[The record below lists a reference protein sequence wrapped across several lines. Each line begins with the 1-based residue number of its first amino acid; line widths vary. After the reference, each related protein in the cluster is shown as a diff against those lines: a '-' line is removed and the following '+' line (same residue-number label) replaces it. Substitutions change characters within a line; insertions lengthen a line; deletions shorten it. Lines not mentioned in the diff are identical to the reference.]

1 MQARKSVKNL
11 FAIAAGALVAVG
23 LAAAQPQEGAGKDNA
38 HKQEA
43 KVATVGEPAPDFTIT
58 DLEGKEHALSELTK
72 QGKIVVLEWFNPN
85 CPYIIKHHVT
95 FKTMNDI
102 ATEYKDKDVVW
113 LAINSG
119 AEGKQGASE
128 ELNREKAKEYGLVFP
143 LSLDADGT
151 VGKAYGAKA
160 TPHMFVIDADGVLR
174 YKGAIDNDR
183 SADTVG
189 DVNYVRQALDEIL
202 AGETVSEPETR
213 PYGCSIKYPL

>member
-1 MQARKSVKNL
+1 MQARKSVKGL
-11 FAIAAGALVAVG
+11 FAIAAASALVAVG
-23 LAAAQPQEGAGKDNA
+23 LAAAQPKDSA
-38 HKQEA
+38 DKEHKQEQ

-58 DLEGKEHALSELTK
+58 DLDGKEHTLSELTK

-85 CPYIIKHHVT
+85 CPYIIKHHVK

-128 ELNREKAKEYGLVFP
+128 DLNREKAKEYGLVFP

-202 AGETVSEPETR
+202 AGQTVSEPETR